1 VARTAISFPVALHA
15 QRAPDLCWMASLLM
29 LESWFYTVLPNSH
42 RPRAITVA
50 DHMGLRTIGNPPLAA
65 ADLAP
70 FARYAGLEI
79 VRKQAT
85 GAEAFSLLQTFGPLW
100 YGGSNNGYRNAT
112 LGGHAVVITG
122 ISGADVLINDPAP
135 NNVGTQLKMRARD
148 FFAQLRPFIRPAP
161 FLVIREDAWP
171 RR

>member
-85 GAEAFSLLQTFGPLW
+85 GAEAFSLLQTFGSPPARC
-100 YGGSNNGYRNAT
+100 S
-112 LGGHAVVITG
+112 TG
-122 ISGADVLINDPAP
+122 WRTPTRFTS
-135 NNVGTQLKMRARD
+135 RA
-148 FFAQLRPFIRPAP
+148 RPAP
-161 FLVIREDAWP
+161 TSTSGSAAVRG
-171 RR
+171 